1 MFLYFNDLVLNF
13 ITILLVLLQVILY
26 ICQKDRDMI
35 LLITIGGT
43 WGHAFVGIIL
53 TVCAIFKIVKE
64 NRMYS
69 SMSHSYKEDKPKPL
83 PTINECLKL
92 YCGDNTELYN
102 KRYEIINSVLEKH
115 KDDNYLDA
123 FVWGKNEDD
132 DDYFIYQTLLPGTEI
147 SVRRDGTHYVNFGEH
162 QLGWV
167 FLDNK
172 DGKDITLNQQCK
184 ILGAYVIIRDKYDRC
199 ELGFDDMYIR
209 VYYSE

>member
-1 MFLYFNDLVLNF
+1 MFLSFNDLVLNF
-13 ITILLVLLQVILY
+13 IAILLVLLQFILY

-102 KRYEIINSVLEKH
+102 KRYEIINSVLKKH

-147 SVRRDGTHYVNFGEH
+147 SVRRDGTHYVNFGEY

-184 ILGAYVIIRDKYDRC
+184 ILGAYVILRDKYDRC